1 MTRKDYI
8 KFADMIRCRHDE
20 IVEVWYVKHSDIYLR
35 KYEELDAMAREMAKI
50 FAEDNPRFDR
60 DRFMTAC
67 FDFSRTH
74 ELADQLI

>member
-8 KFADMIRCRHDE
+8 KFADMIRARHDE

-35 KYEELDAMAREMAKI
+35 KYEELDAMARQMAVI
-50 FAEDNPRFDR
+50 FKGDNSRFDR
-60 DRFMTAC
+60 DRFLDAC

-74 ELADQLI
+74 ELADQLV

>member
-8 KFADMIRCRHDE
+8 KFADMIRARHDE
-20 IVEVWYVKHSDIYLR
+20 IVEVWFVKYSKTYIR
-35 KYEELDAMAREMAKI
+35 KYEELDAMAREMANI

-60 DRFMTAC
+60 DRFIKAC

-74 ELADQLI
+74 ELADQMV

>member
-35 KYEELDAMAREMAKI
+35 KYEELDAMARQMAVI
-50 FAEDNPRFDR
+50 FKGDNSRFDR
-60 DRFMTAC
+60 DRFLDAC